1 MKRFASRVLSRKK
14 SERKGL
20 NTALFVSMAVV
31 LMISLVRCTPQGSAP
46 ASGSGPD
53 PLTRRKIDAHYH
65 LGGEGFIEETVANA
79 EKYNTTYLT
88 STHYEKISVLKAAQ
102 EKYPGVFIGEG
113 RIQLDDPDAIKKI
126 EGFHQAGFKAIGELT
141 KPLKRFDDPGY
152 FPIYEKAQELG
163 LHVMFHTGI
172 VNWRINRAEFSG
184 MDRMRPA
191 YLDIIMRR
199 FPKLTIQGAH
209 LGNPW
214 YDEAAEA
221 ARWDPNLYF
230 DLTGSSLLKKDSD
243 PEFWGR
249 IMWWR
254 PSVGSEHSPGGAHAF
269 TKIIFGSDESPEGFL
284 GNIERFEKVLNAN
297 NVPEDVRELCWYG
310 TMAKILGVEE

>member
-1 MKRFASRVLSRKK
+1 MRRIESFYQSVLRIN
-14 SERKGL
+14 RW
-20 NTALFVSMAVV
+20 AVV
-31 LMISLVRCTPQGSAP
+31 LLVVAALLGGVAASVGGAAASPAPQS
-46 ASGSGPD
+46 PD

-65 LGGEGFIEETVANA
+65 FGGEGFIEETVANA
-79 EKYNTTYLT
+79 EKYNTIYLT
-88 STHYEKISVLKAAQ
+88 SVPYEKISVFKAAQ
-102 EKYPGVFIGEG
+102 EKHPGVFIGEG
-113 RIQLDDPDAIKKI
+113 RIQLDDPDAVKKI
-126 EGFHQAGFKAIGELT
+126 EGFHRASFKAIGELT
-141 KPLKRFDDPGY
+141 KPLKRFDDPAY
-152 FPIYEKAQELG
+152 YPIYEKAQELG

-191 YLDIIMRR
+191 YLDLIMRR

-209 LGNPW
+209 FGNPW
-214 YDEAAEA
+214 YEEAAEV

-249 IMWWR
+249 ILWWR

-269 TKIIFGSDESPEGFL
+269 TKIIFGSDERPEGFL

-297 NVPEDVRELCWYG
+297 NIPEDVRELCWYR

>member
-1 MKRFASRVLSRKK
+1 MNRIASRVPSRKGWK
-14 SERKGL
+14 P
-20 NTALFVSMAVV
+20 ALLISLAVV
-31 LMISLVRCTPQGSAP
+31 LAVSLMRCTSTTSPP
-46 ASGSGPD
+46 ASGPD

-79 EKYNTTYLT
+79 EKYNTIYLT
-88 STHYEKISVLKAAQ
+88 SVPYEKISVLKAAQ
-102 EKYPGVFIGEG
+102 EKHPGVFIGEG
-113 RIQLDDPDAIKKI
+113 RIQLDDPDAVKKI
-126 EGFHQAGFKAIGELT
+126 EEFHQAGFKAIGELT
-141 KPLKRFDDPGY
+141 KPLKRFDDPAY

-214 YDEAAEA
+214 Y
-221 ARWDPNLYF
+221 
-230 DLTGSSLLKKDSD
+230 
-243 PEFWGR
+243 
-249 IMWWR
+249 
-254 PSVGSEHSPGGAHAF
+254 
-269 TKIIFGSDESPEGFL
+269 
-284 GNIERFEKVLNAN
+284 
-297 NVPEDVRELCWYG
+297 
-310 TMAKILGVEE
+310 